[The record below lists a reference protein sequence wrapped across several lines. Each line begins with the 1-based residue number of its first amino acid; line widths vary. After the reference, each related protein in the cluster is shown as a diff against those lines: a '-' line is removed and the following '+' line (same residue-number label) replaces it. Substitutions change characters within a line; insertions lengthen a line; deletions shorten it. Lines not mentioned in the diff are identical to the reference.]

1 MKKALHASLRQAM
14 LSRGFLTGTIGTALY
29 IVLATFLYLAFIL
42 MSTSLV
48 CMRQSFIGN
57 MWSETAAILGYFG
70 AGQAVALLA

>member
-1 MKKALHASLRQAM
+1 MKKALHASIRQVM
-14 LSRGFLTGTIGTALY
+14 LSRGFLTGIILY
-29 IVLATFLYLAFIL
+29 IVLATFFYLAFIL